1 MLWLL
6 TDLPEERRS
15 MKGWRKE
22 MRPKGFLLSVNPS
35 SSKETAKVINGYII
49 VNVLGVYLGSYI
61 IGEGES

>member
-1 MLWLL
+1 
-6 TDLPEERRS
+6 
-15 MKGWRKE
+15 